1 MQLQSPDDICD
12 TLGLC
17 TSKKV
22 SIRSTGTTNSLLCE
36 VCDIVVY
43 LVHNFVFT
51 NKTEVCSKQTNNEL
65 NCNIV
70 QVSYR
75 MCYECFIVSH
85 A

>member
-17 TSKKV
+17 TSKV
-22 SIRSTGTTNSLLCE
+22 SIRSTGTPDNVLCE

-51 NKTEVCSKQTNNEL
+51 NKTEVC
-65 NCNIV
+65 
-70 QVSYR
+70 
-75 MCYECFIVSH
+75 M
-85 A
+85 

>member
-17 TSKKV
+17 TSKV
-22 SIRSTGTTNSLLCE
+22 SIRSTGTENDVLCE

-51 NKTEVCSKQTNNEL
+51 NKTEVC
-65 NCNIV
+65 
-70 QVSYR
+70 
-75 MCYECFIVSH
+75 M
-85 A
+85 